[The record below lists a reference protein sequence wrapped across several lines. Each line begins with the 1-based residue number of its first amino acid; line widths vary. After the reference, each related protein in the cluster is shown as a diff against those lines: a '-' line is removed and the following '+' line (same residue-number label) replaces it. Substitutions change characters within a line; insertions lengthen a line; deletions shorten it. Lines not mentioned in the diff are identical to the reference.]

1 MPHNETKFSNLL
13 SVEGGG
19 GPGRCQWTFRGGRGS
34 RKMPVNVK
42 RGGGPGSC
50 QWTLTEMGRGS
61 RELPE
66 DVKMA
71 RGVQGVA
78 SGR

>member
-1 MPHNETKFSNLL
+1 
-13 SVEGGG
+13 
-19 GPGRCQWTFRGGRGS
+19 
-34 RKMPVNVK
+34 MPVNVK

-66 DVKMA
+66 DVKMG
-71 RGVQGVA
+71 RGVKGVA